1 MFAGTRLRPPTAVR
15 RRAYT
20 TAARWPI
27 LAAALVVPRYDPL
40 FDIEGAFFPSWML
53 CLLLGVIAAV
63 VLRLLFARVG
73 LEPYLGPLALVYPC
87 LALLLSMSVWLLF
100 FRV

>member
-1 MFAGTRLRPPTAVR
+1 MVVGTRLSPPTAVR

-20 TAARWPI
+20 TAARGPI

-40 FDIEGAFFPSWML
+40 FDLEGAFFPSWML
-53 CLLLGVIAAV
+53 CLLVGIAGAVI
-63 VLRLLFARVG
+63 LRLLFARVG
-73 LEPYLGPLALVYPC
+73 LEPYLGPLAVVYPC
-87 LALLLSMSVWLLF
+87 LALLVGMSVWLLF

>member
-1 MFAGTRLRPPTAVR
+1 VR

-20 TAARWPI
+20 TATRRPI
-27 LAAALVVPRYDPL
+27 LAAALLVPRYDPL
-40 FDIEGAFFPSWML
+40 FDIEGAFIPAWML
-53 CLLLGVIAAV
+53 CILIGITAAI

-73 LEPYLGPLALVYPC
+73 LEPFLGPLALVYPC
-87 LALLLSMSVWLLF
+87 LAVLLSMSVWLLF

>member
-1 MFAGTRLRPPTAVR
+1 M
-15 RRAYT
+15 
-20 TAARWPI
+20 
-27 LAAALVVPRYDPL
+27 PRSDPL

-53 CLLLGVIAAV
+53 CLLVGIALATA
-63 VLRLLFARVG
+63 LRLLFARIG
-73 LEPYLGPLALVYPC
+73 LEPFLGPLAIVYSC

>member
-1 MFAGTRLRPPTAVR
+1 MFAGTHLRPPTAVR

-20 TAARWPI
+20 TAARRPI
-27 LAAALVVPRYDPL
+27 LATALLVPRYDPL

-53 CLLLGVIAAV
+53 CVLIGIAAAV

-73 LEPYLGPLALVYPC
+73 LEPHLGPLAVVYPC

>member
-20 TAARWPI
+20 TAARRPI
-27 LAAALVVPRYDPL
+27 LAAVLLVPRYDPL

-53 CLLLGVIAAV
+53 CVLIGIAAAV
-63 VLRLLFARVG
+63 ALRLLFARVG
-73 LEPYLGPLALVYPC
+73 LEPHLGPLAVVYPC
-87 LALLLSMSVWLLF
+87 LALLCSMGVWLLF